1 MGDEGLL
8 EDYALTMWRPVSR
21 AQPRLVLLA
30 ALFTALIS
38 AAVCVGAILAPA
50 PGAAIPLVVA
60 ICIGCPMFA
69 GWEVPNALAALRSDR
84 AGKALPSSA
93 AASPSCPRPSTRSAS
108 DPALRPDPSA
118 SAARSPI
125 T

>member
-8 EDYALTMWRPVSR
+8 EDYALTMWRPISR

-60 ICIGCPMFA
+60 ICIGCPMFEA
-69 GWEVPNALAALRSDR
+69 GRSR
-84 AGKALPSSA
+84 TRSPRSGPTAPARRSASSV
-93 AASPSCPRPSTRSAS
+93 AASPSCPRPSNE
-108 DPALRPDPSA
+108 LGF
-118 SAARSPI
+118 
-125 T
+125 